1 MYDMVKQKKRKKRKV
16 KRISMRPT
24 PTDKKHIK
32 QIKSRTGVLT
42 TSDAIRIGLKK
53 AARG

>member
-1 MYDMVKQKKRKKRKV
+1 MVKRRKRKVKRIV

-32 QIKSRTGVLT
+32 QIKARTGVLT